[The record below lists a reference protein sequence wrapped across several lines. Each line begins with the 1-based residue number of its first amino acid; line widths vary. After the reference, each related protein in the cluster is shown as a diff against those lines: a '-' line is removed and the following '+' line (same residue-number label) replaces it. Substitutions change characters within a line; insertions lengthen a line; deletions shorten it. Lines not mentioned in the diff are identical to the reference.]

1 MTDEKKQQ
9 GTTPRRTR
17 MSRDA
22 RRSLIL
28 AAASEMFQRHGYAA
42 ASIDAIALASGISGP
57 AIYRYFSRKTEI
69 LVALLEAAAVDA
81 IDAVEAA
88 AGESAVTIDL
98 MADVLVDRALREG
111 AVIGLLQASI
121 IDMDAADRTQLEQV
135 RRTLVDRLGALLR
148 AVRPSIKID
157 QARTHIEAALAIVG
171 QLARR
176 GPDAAEVDRMRPI
189 LRAVLAA

>member
-1 MTDEKKQQ
+1 MTDQNV
-9 GTTPRRTR
+9 PPNSAARRTR
-17 MSRDA
+17 MTREA
-22 RRSLIL
+22 RRALIL
-28 AAASEMFQRHGYAA
+28 SAASEMFQKHGYAA

-69 LVALLEAAAVDA
+69 LVALLESAASDA
-81 IDAVEAA
+81 IGAIETA
-88 AGESAVTIDL
+88 AGDGAMTIDL
-98 MADVLVDRALREG
+98 IADVLVDRALREG

-121 IDMDAADRTQLEQV
+121 IDMEEADRLRLDQV
-135 RRTLVDRLGALLR
+135 RRSLVGRLAALL
-148 AVRPSIKID
+148 AGVRSTIPSD

-176 GPDAAEVDRMRPI
+176 SPDAAEVDRMRPI

>member
-1 MTDEKKQQ
+1 MIDDDNQQ
-9 GTTPRRTR
+9 GAAPRRTR
-17 MSRDA
+17 MTREA

-28 AAASEMFQRHGYAA
+28 SAASEMFQKHGYAA

-81 IDAVEAA
+81 LDAIESA
-88 AGESAVTIDL
+88 AGEKAVTLEL

-121 IDMDAADRTQLEQV
+121 IDMDAADRSQLEQV
-135 RRTLVDRLGALLR
+135 RRALVDRLGTQLR
-148 AVRPSIKID
+148 TVRPSIEID

-176 GPDAAEVDRMRPI
+176 NPDPAEVDRMRPI
-189 LRAVLAA
+189 LRAVLSA

>member
-1 MTDEKKQQ
+1 MTDDDKQP
-9 GTTPRRTR
+9 GPAPRRTR
-17 MSRDA
+17 MTREA

-28 AAASEMFQRHGYAA
+28 SAASEMFQKHGYAA

-81 IDAVEAA
+81 IDAIESAA
-88 AGESAVTIDL
+88 DEEAVTIEL
-98 MADVLVDRALREG
+98 IADVLVDRALREG

-121 IDMDAADRTQLEQV
+121 IDMDDADRSQLEQV
-135 RRTLVDRLGALLR
+135 RRALVDRLGALLR
-148 AVRPSIKID
+148 GARRSIETER
-157 QARTHIEAALAIVG
+157 ARTHIEAALAIVG

-176 GPDAAEVDRMRPI
+176 SPDAAEVDRMRPI

>member
-148 AVRPSIKID
+148 AVRPSIEID

>member
-1 MTDEKKQQ
+1 MTDDDKQPSSA
-9 GTTPRRTR
+9 PRRTR
-17 MSRDA
+17 MTREA

-28 AAASEMFQRHGYAA
+28 SAASEMFQKHGYAA

-69 LVALLEAAAVDA
+69 LVALLDDAAVDA
-81 IDAVEAA
+81 IDAIESAA
-88 AGESAVTIDL
+88 DEEAVTIDL
-98 MADVLVDRALREG
+98 IADVLVDRALREG

-121 IDMDAADRTQLEQV
+121 IDMDDADRSQLEQV
-135 RRTLVDRLGALLR
+135 RRALVDRLGTLLR
-148 AVRPSIKID
+148 GARPSIETERAI
-157 QARTHIEAALAIVG
+157 THIEAALAIVG

-176 GPDAAEVDRMRPI
+176 SPDAAEVDRMRPI

>member
-1 MTDEKKQQ
+1 MIDDDNRQ
-9 GTTPRRTR
+9 GTAPRRTR
-17 MSRDA
+17 MTREA

-28 AAASEMFQRHGYAA
+28 SAASEMFQKHGYAA

-81 IDAVEAA
+81 LDAIESA
-88 AGESAVTIDL
+88 AGEKAVTIDL

-111 AVIGLLQASI
+111 AVIGLLQSTI
-121 IDMDAADRTQLEQV
+121 IDMDAADRSQLEQV
-135 RRTLVDRLGALLR
+135 RRALVDRLSALLR
-148 AVRPSIKID
+148 GVRPSIEIE
-157 QARTHIEAALAIVG
+157 QARTHIEAALSIVG

>member
-1 MTDEKKQQ
+1 MTDDDKQPSSA
-9 GTTPRRTR
+9 PRRTR
-17 MSRDA
+17 MTREA

-28 AAASEMFQRHGYAA
+28 SAASEMFQKHGYAA

-69 LVALLEAAAVDA
+69 LVALLDAAAVDA
-81 IDAVEAA
+81 IDAIESAA
-88 AGESAVTIDL
+88 DEEAVTIDL
-98 MADVLVDRALREG
+98 IADVLVDRALREG

-121 IDMDAADRTQLEQV
+121 IDMDDADRSQLEQV
-135 RRTLVDRLGALLR
+135 RRALVDRLGTLLR
-148 AVRPSIKID
+148 GARPSIETER
-157 QARTHIEAALAIVG
+157 ARTHIEAALAIVG

-176 GPDAAEVDRMRPI
+176 SPDAAEVDRMRPI

>member
-81 IDAVEAA
+81 IGAVEAA

>member
-9 GTTPRRTR
+9 TTAPRRTR

-42 ASIDAIALASGISGP
+42 ASVDAIALASGISGP

-69 LVALLEAAAVDA
+69 LVALLEAAALDA
-81 IDAVEAA
+81 IDGVEAA
-88 AGESAVTIDL
+88 AGDSAVTIDL
-98 MADVLVDRALREG
+98 IADVLVDRALREG

-135 RRTLVDRLGALLR
+135 RRTLVDRLGTLLR
-148 AVRPSIKID
+148 AVRPSIEIE

-176 GPDAAEVDRMRPI
+176 SPDAAEVDRMRPI

>member
-9 GTTPRRTR
+9 GTAPRRTR

-69 LVALLEAAAVDA
+69 LVALLEAAAVEA

-148 AVRPSIKID
+148 AVRPSIEID
-157 QARTHIEAALAIVG
+157 QARTHIEAALSIVG

-176 GPDAAEVDRMRPI
+176 SPDAAEVDRMRPI

>member
-9 GTTPRRTR
+9 TTAPRRTR

-69 LVALLEAAAVDA
+69 LVALLEAAALDA
-81 IDAVEAA
+81 IDGVEAA
-88 AGESAVTIDL
+88 AGDSAVTIDL
-98 MADVLVDRALREG
+98 IADVLVDRALREG

-135 RRTLVDRLGALLR
+135 RRTLVDRLGTLLR
-148 AVRPSIKID
+148 AVRPSIEIE

-176 GPDAAEVDRMRPI
+176 SPDAAEVDRMRPI

>member
-9 GTTPRRTR
+9 TTAPRRTR

-28 AAASEMFQRHGYAA
+28 SAASEMFQRHGYAA

-121 IDMDAADRTQLEQV
+121 IDMDAADRMQLEQV
-135 RRTLVDRLGALLR
+135 RRTLVDRLGNLLR
-148 AVRPSIKID
+148 AVRPSIEIE

-176 GPDAAEVDRMRPI
+176 SPDAAEVDRMRPI

>member
-1 MTDEKKQQ
+1 
-9 GTTPRRTR
+9 

-81 IDAVEAA
+81 IGAVEAA